1 MAKIHAGFSEKVLY
15 IRYQSNNNGAFSTRL
30 HGTDNGQANTTSAKT
45 AKGS

>member
-1 MAKIHAGFSEKVLY
+1 MAKINAGFSEIVLY
-15 IRYQSNNNGAFSTRL
+15 IRDQCNNNGAFSTCM